1 MQRRNNSGESIEDRA
16 GMLVALSTLN
26 PQPESVPLM
35 LCLVEGTSMEEENQ
49 LKFGR
54 YEWYYENHHAE
65 TAFISR

>member
-35 LCLVEGTSMEEENQ
+35 LCAGGGHPYGRGKPVEICSQ
-49 LKFGR
+49 
-54 YEWYYENHHAE
+54 
-65 TAFISR
+65 I